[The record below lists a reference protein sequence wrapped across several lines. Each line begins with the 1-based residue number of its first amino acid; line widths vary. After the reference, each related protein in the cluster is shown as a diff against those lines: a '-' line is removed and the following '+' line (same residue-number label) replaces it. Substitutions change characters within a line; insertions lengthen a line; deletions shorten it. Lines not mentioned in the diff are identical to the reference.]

1 MVAAWAPSQVLSWVP
16 LRALAVVVAV
26 GLSVAAALWLGRPDR
41 NTTDR
46 LRARF
51 LFGVPWGTVV
61 TVALVVAVYLF
72 VQGGLEHPRNPLVVP
87 FRSWSYFYPLGMLA
101 AAFTHGSL
109 PHLTGN
115 VVGTVVFGTVAEY
128 AVGHYPRRRGAA
140 TFGSLRTNP
149 YARVLALPVASLAV
163 GLFTS
168 LFALGPVVGFSGVV
182 FALAGFALVVRPVA
196 AALAILANRVVGLVI
211 AALRNPQ
218 VTVSARPRVIT
229 PWWADIAIQ
238 GHAIGILAGILL
250 AVAFVHLRDEWP
262 DPARL
267 WFGLLAFATIQ
278 GLWAVYLPQSAS
290 RYVMFRWLGTIL
302 VFVLA
307 AVVTLA
313 AARNRFSLDWVD
325 SSLDAAAGALAR
337 LGALAVL
344 SALLLGLSAAAVPYN
359 VADVGAES
367 APGQSVEVRDYSVGY
382 AEDVPH
388 RYVEAVSIPYFD
400 DPASVNASGV
410 IVTSDER
417 NIWYP
422 MVLKQGLANR
432 GQARVLLGGVG
443 WRRSVFAD
451 RTGWRPAGNGSVYK
465 VYLRPAGGERTL
477 AYESA
482 PRRASPV
489 IDGRNVT
496 VTPAG
501 DGFAFVVTRRG
512 ERLGSLPVPEDGAR
526 VTRGGLTFARNGT
539 DVTASRGG
547 TRVTVATRET
557 YN

>member
-1 MVAAWAPSQVLSWVP
+1 MVFEWVPSWVP
-16 LRALAVVVAV
+16 LRALAVVAAV
-26 GLSVAAALWLGRPDR
+26 GLSAVAALWLGRRGRHP
-41 NTTDR
+41 TDR

-51 LFGVPWGTVV
+51 LFGVPWGTAL
-61 TVALVVAVYLF
+61 TVALIVAVYLF
-72 VQGGLEHPRNPLVVP
+72 VQGGLEHPRSPVVVA
-87 FRSWSYFYPLGMLA
+87 FRSWSYFYPLGMVA

-115 VVGTVVFGTVAEY
+115 AVGTVVFGTVVEY
-128 AVGHYPRRRGAA
+128 AVGHYPRDRGAS

-149 YARVLALPVASLAV
+149 YARALALPVAAVAV

-196 AALAILANRVVGLVI
+196 AALAILANRVVGLVVT
-211 AALRNPQ
+211 ALRNPE
-218 VTVSARPRVIT
+218 VTASARPRVIT
-229 PWWADIAIQ
+229 PWWADVAIQ
-238 GHAIGILAGILL
+238 GHAIGVLTGVLL
-250 AVAFVHLRDEWP
+250 AVAVVHRRDEWP

-267 WFGLLAFATIQ
+267 WFGLLAFATLQ
-278 GLWAVYLPQSAS
+278 GLWALYVPQSGS
-290 RYVMFRWLGTIL
+290 RYVMFRWLGTAL

-307 AVVTLA
+307 AVAALA
-313 AARNRFSLDWVD
+313 AAQERFPVDWEQ
-325 SSLDAAAGALAR
+325 SSFDAAAGALAR

-359 VADVGAES
+359 VADVGTES

-388 RYVEAVSIPYFD
+388 EYVNAVSVPYFD

-417 NIWYP
+417 NVWYP
-422 MVLKQGLANR
+422 LVLKQGLANR
-432 GQARVLLGGVG
+432 GRARVLLGGVG
-443 WRRSVFAD
+443 WRRPVFAD
-451 RTGWRPAGNGSVYK
+451 RTGWRPTGNDSVYR
-465 VYLRPAGGERTL
+465 VHLRPAGGERTL

-496 VTPAG
+496 VRPT
-501 DGFAFVVTRRG
+501 DEGFALVVTRQG

-526 VTRGGLTFARNGT
+526 VTEAGLTFARNGT